1 MLRVIVIPIYIL
13 ILFGC
18 QQTTPSLN
26 ESNGSLFQKLQADQT
41 NIHFQNELREDKEN
55 NALSFE
61 SFASGS
67 GVAII
72 DVNND
77 GLQDIYFGASRVADK
92 LYLNHGHFEFED
104 ISEKAGIG
112 KENSWTNGI
121 AIGDVNGD
129 GYDDIYVCKGL
140 YDFPE
145 LRHNLL
151 YVNQRNGQFKEQGAE
166 YGVDDQGYGIMA
178 NFFDY
183 DHDGD
188 LDLYVANQPPNS
200 VYEKQ
205 QTKGKK
211 DYQYTDRLFRND
223 GAIFTDVTSQA
234 GITNFN
240 YSLSV
245 TVVDLNNDGW
255 SDIYVTSDYEE
266 PDFLFINRQNGTFT
280 NQIHEQIRH
289 LSNFS
294 MGADFADINR
304 DGWMDIFVAD
314 MVSED
319 NYLNKTTM
327 SGMNPERFWQLANN
341 GYHFQY
347 MFNTLQLNNGNGSFS
362 EIAHMAGVS
371 ATDWS
376 WAPLFLDIDLD
387 GYQDLYVTNGQL
399 KDTRNKDFN
408 KEKDKLIK
416 KLKAEKMDGYEIL
429 FEVSKKTPQQKTEN
443 YAFRNNGNLTFS
455 KKGTDWGLSEESWSH
470 GAAYADLD
478 NDGDLDIVVN
488 NLEMDAFIYR
498 NTSVDQQIGNYINI
512 RLTGPE
518 SNLHGLQSKV
528 KVVTNNGSH
537 YSEMTNVRGYLSS
550 CEPVV
555 QFGLGDVNVIDELM
569 IEWWDGSYSSL
580 KDVKP
585 NQNITVDYKTATQDT
600 RKSIVQGEA
609 LFNKV
614 PVDIEHIENDFDDY
628 KREILLPHKMSTLGP
643 AAATADVNDDGLGD
657 LFIGGSGGNPGRLM
671 HQQADGSFVA
681 ISQNVFDQDKKY
693 EDVGATFFDA
703 DGDGDSDLYVVSG
716 GNEHTKGSNL
726 YQDRLYLNDGKGRF
740 QKSSLPQITI
750 SGSVATPLDYDQDG
764 DLDLFVG
771 GRQVPGFYAM
781 PESSFLLENTNGK
794 FDHVTSEK
802 DMPFRDLGMVT
813 DAIWGNFDA
822 DEQNELVVAGE
833 WMPIQIYQYRGG
845 AFTLEKEIEHSSGW
859 WNCLEAE
866 DLDADGD
873 LDIVAGNLGL
883 NIKFKASQE
892 KPFKVYVNDFDE
904 NGSHD
909 VYLAYYDV
917 DGSQF
922 PIRGRQCSSEQMPFI
937 SEKFGSYDEFGKATI
952 EDILE
957 GRMDGAVERAAETF
971 ESVTLINQG
980 NLEFEEKALPSEAQ
994 ISPVQDILVQDYNGD
1009 SKLDLFVVGN
1019 YYNREVETTRSDA
1032 GIGCLLIGD
1041 GKGNFVAEHPTKSG
1055 IKSYQDARKAL
1066 HIHTS
1071 SGQKVIVV
1079 NNNAPADSYQ
1089 LQAVPLQ

>member
-1 MLRVIVIPIYIL
+1 LS
-13 ILFGC
+13 LFAC
-18 QQTTPSLN
+18 QQNIPSPI
-26 ESNGSLFQKLQADQT
+26 ESPGKLFQKVLSEHTGIQ
-41 NIHFQNELREDKEN
+41 FLNELNEDKEN

-61 SFASGS
+61 SFSSGS

-92 LYLNHGHFEFED
+92 LYLNHGHFKFED
-104 ISEKAGIG
+104 ISLKAGIG
-112 KENSWTNGI
+112 NENTWTNGI

-140 YDFPE
+140 YDFAE
-145 LRHNLL
+145 SRKNLL
-151 YVNQRNGQFKEQGAE
+151 YINQQNGQFKELGAV

-178 NFFDY
+178 NFFDF

-200 VYEKQ
+200 VYQKQ
-205 QTKGKK
+205 QMKGKK

-223 GAIFTDVTSQA
+223 GARFTDVTRQA

-245 TVVDLNNDGW
+245 TVADLNNDGW
-255 SDIYVTSDYEE
+255 SDIYITSDYEE
-266 PDFLFINRQNGTFT
+266 PDFLYINQQNGTFT
-280 NQIHEQIRH
+280 NQIHEEFRH

-327 SGMNPERFWQLANN
+327 SGMNPERFWLLANN

-362 EIAHMAGVS
+362 DIAHMAGVS

-387 GYQDLYVTNGQL
+387 GYQDLFVTNGQF
-399 KDTRNKDFN
+399 KDTRNKDFD
-408 KEKDKLIK
+408 KEKNKLIE
-416 KLKAEKMDGYEIL
+416 KLKAEGMDGYQIL
-429 FEVSKKTPQQKTEN
+429 FEVSKVTPQQKTEN
-443 YAFRNNGNLTFS
+443 YVFRNNGDLTFT
-455 KKGTDWGLSEESWSH
+455 KKISEWGFAEGSWSH

-478 NDGDLDIVVN
+478 NDGDLDMVVN
-488 NLEMDAFIYR
+488 NLEMDAFIFR
-498 NTSVDQQIGNYINI
+498 NTAADQQVGNYINI
-512 RLTGPE
+512 RLKGPKAN
-518 SNLHGLQSKV
+518 SHGLQSKV
-528 KVVTNNGSH
+528 KVVTESGSH
-537 YSEMTNVRGYLSS
+537 YGEMTNVRGYLSS
-550 CEPVV
+550 SEPIV
-555 QFGLGDVNVIDELM
+555 QFGLGDINAIDELV

-580 KDVKP
+580 KNIKP
-585 NQNITVDYKTATQDT
+585 NQNITVDYKKATQAEQ
-600 RKSIVQGEA
+600 KNIAQGDA
-609 LFNKV
+609 LFDKV
-614 PVDIEHIENDFDDY
+614 PTDIAHIENDYDDY

-643 AAATADVNDDGLGD
+643 AAATSDVNKDGLGD
-657 LFIGGSGGNPGRLM
+657 LFIGGSSGIPGRLI
-671 HQQADGSFVA
+671 HQQADGSFVVT
-681 ISQNVFDQDKKY
+681 SQNVFEQDKKY

-726 YQDRLYLNDGKGRF
+726 YQDRLYLNDGKGQF

-771 GRQVPGFYAM
+771 GRQVPGFYGM
-781 PESSFLLENTNGK
+781 PESSLLLENTDGK
-794 FDHVTSEK
+794 FEHVTSDKDVPFK
-802 DMPFRDLGMVT
+802 DMGMVT

-822 DEQNELVVAGE
+822 DEENELVVAGE
-833 WMPIQIYQYRGG
+833 WMPIQIYQYGG
-845 AFTLEKEIEHSSGW
+845 GVFTLEKEIEHSSGW
-859 WNCLEAE
+859 WNCLAAE
-866 DLDADGD
+866 DLDTDGD

-883 NIKFKASQE
+883 NIKFKASHE

-952 EDILE
+952 EEILE
-957 GRMDGAVERAAETF
+957 GRMDGAIERAAETF
-971 ESVTLINQG
+971 ESVVLINQG
-980 NLEFEEKALPSEAQ
+980 NLRFEWKALPNEAQ
-994 ISPVQDILVQDYNGD
+994 ISPIQDILVHDYNGD
-1009 SKLDLFVVGN
+1009 SILDLFVIGN

-1032 GIGCLLIGD
+1032 GIGCVLIGN
-1041 GKGNFVAEHPTKSG
+1041 GKGDFVAEHPVKSG
-1055 IKSYQDARKAL
+1055 VKSYHDARKVLQIRTA
-1066 HIHTS
+1066 
-1071 SGQKVIVV
+1071 SGQKIIVA
-1079 NNNAPADSYQ
+1079 NNNALADFYQ
-1089 LQAVPLQ
+1089 LRAEPIQ